1 MSNHQ
6 VSPELAQKLD
16 TLPERPGVY
25 IYRSADGKIIYV
37 GKAIVL
43 RNRVRSY
50 FHAHIEPRT
59 RRLVA
64 EIADLEWIVTDTELE
79 ALILENELIKR
90 HRPRFNIRLRDDKT
104 YPYIKIH
111 WQDDFPKVSIVR
123 RMERDGARYYGPFT
137 SAYAVRQT
145 LDVLRRVFPYLDCDR
160 VITGQDPKPCLYFH
174 IKRCAGPCIGAIDR
188 ENYRQIVDNLCAFL
202 EGNSEGVLQY
212 LTERM
217 QVAAERL
224 QFERAAQLRD
234 QIRAAGQIVE
244 RQKVVSGQQEDED
257 VIAFAKDDRTG
268 EACVQVF
275 FIRRGK
281 LIGRESFILD
291 GATADA
297 NGELISAFVKQ
308 FYDEAAFVPPTILL
322 QKDLDER
329 KIIEQWL
336 RARRGDKVV
345 LSVPCEGPKR
355 ELMQLATDN
364 ATTTLT
370 ALQAQWQ
377 ADTNRQTQALSE
389 IQEALGLD
397 APPGRIEC
405 FDISTLQG
413 THTVGSMVVFAKGV
427 PSKSDYRRFNVKGRG
442 NLGEPDDYAAMREVL
457 RRRFRRAVEEAVTD
471 PGSKARASTEAWK
484 LLPDLLIVDG
494 GKGQL
499 GIAIEVLAEYQ
510 LTEVVPVV
518 GLAKQREELFL
529 PGRSDP
535 ILLPPGTQG
544 LFLIQRIRDEAH
556 RFAITA
562 HRAQRA
568 KASVISELDSVPGIG
583 PTRRKALLKHFG
595 SLEAIRAATIEELTA
610 VPGMT
615 LNAAQAVRENL

>member
-1 MSNHQ
+1 MGS
-6 VSPELAQKLD
+6 
-16 TLPERPGVY
+16 
-25 IYRSADGKIIYV
+25 
-37 GKAIVL
+37 
-43 RNRVRSY
+43 
-50 FHAHIEPRT
+50 
-59 RRLVA
+59 
-64 EIADLEWIVTDTELE
+64 
-79 ALILENELIKR
+79 
-90 HRPRFNIRLRDDKT
+90 
-104 YPYIKIH
+104 
-111 WQDDFPKVSIVR
+111 
-123 RMERDGARYYGPFT
+123 
-137 SAYAVRQT
+137 
-145 LDVLRRVFPYLDCDR
+145 
-160 VITGQDPKPCLYFH
+160 
-174 IKRCAGPCIGAIDR
+174 
-188 ENYRQIVDNLCAFL
+188 
-202 EGNSEGVLQY
+202 
-212 LTERM
+212 
-217 QVAAERL
+217 
-224 QFERAAQLRD
+224 
-234 QIRAAGQIVE
+234 
-244 RQKVVSGQQEDED
+244 
-257 VIAFAKDDRTG
+257 
-268 EACVQVF
+268 
-275 FIRRGK
+275 
-281 LIGRESFILD
+281 
-291 GATADA
+291 
-297 NGELISAFVKQ
+297 FVKQ

-345 LSVPCEGPKR
+345 LSVPNEGPKH

-568 KASVISELDSVPGIG
+568 KASIISELDAVPGIG

-595 SLEAIRAATIEELTA
+595 SLEAIRAATVEELTA